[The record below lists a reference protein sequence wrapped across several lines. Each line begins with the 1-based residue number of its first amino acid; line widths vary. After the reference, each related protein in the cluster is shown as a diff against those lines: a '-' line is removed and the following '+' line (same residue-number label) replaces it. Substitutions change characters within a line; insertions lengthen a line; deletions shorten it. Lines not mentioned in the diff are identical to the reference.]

1 MGVSVIGVDYENVD
15 GLAASLDLHRK
26 SHRDNGD
33 MILNLR
39 DAAGARK
46 EGRQGPRK
54 SDARPAYQHRA
65 FPMHTYHADGRVR
78 EVNSA
83 DELKLARLDGFRA
96 EQYAVVRV
104 APKDPAEEKAIL
116 EAKLREGDG
125 KLAMQNELLLK
136 LSARL
141 EALEAEKAAAE
152 PPPAEKPKGKQ

>member
-15 GLAASLDLHRK
+15 GLASSLDVHRK

-39 DAAGARK
+39 DAAAARK
-46 EGRQGPRK
+46 EGKTGPRK
-54 SDARPAYQHRA
+54 SDARPAYQHRP

-83 DELKLARLDGFRA
+83 EELKAARAVGFRA
-96 EQYAVVRV
+96 EQYQVV
-104 APKDPAEEKAIL
+104 KSIAENPEAEKAAL
-116 EAKLREGDG
+116 KAKLTESDG

-136 LSARL
+136 LQERL
-141 EALEAEKAAAE
+141 EKLEAEKAE
-152 PPPAEKPKGKQ
+152 

>member
-1 MGVSVIGVDYENVD
+1 MSVSVIGVDYENVD

-26 SHRDNGD
+26 AHRDNGD

-39 DAAGARK
+39 DAQAARK

-54 SDARPAYQHRA
+54 SDPRPAYQHQA
-65 FPMHTYHADGRVR
+65 FPMHTYHADGRTR
-78 EVNSA
+78 TVNSPE
-83 DELKLARLDGFRA
+83 ELKAARAVGFRA
-96 EQYAVVRV
+96 EPYPVARV

-136 LSARL
+136 LQERL
-141 EALEAEKAAAE
+141 DALEAEKA
-152 PPPAEKPKGKQ
+152 K